1 MDALRSELENIIIHV
16 FDMKYEYY
24 VMMLMSTYGTN
35 YQVGLKK
42 NRQLVEIGKPPNTQH
57 RWEESYFSS
66 VW

>member
-24 VMMLMSTYGTN
+24 VMMLMSTYGKN

-42 NRQLVEIGKPPNTQH
+42 KQTIGGDRKT
-57 RWEESYFSS
+57 SKYTA
-66 VW
+66 